1 MKVFSVV
8 NGMVFEGATMHEATL
23 ASGVKIPAIEVG
35 SDVPK
40 KKGILPIID
49 GKPEEKVFHVKLECS
64 SPRFAKVRMIEE
76 DDGDRTGALVVLRTT
91 CGKGG
96 SASHNGDYLGWTC
109 GGIHPECENSIPY
122 RTENPNLPI
131 FQNEDFLKDCPIC
144 GAKLFPLW
152 GKFVSTFKIMVAGT
166 YIDPDSRTGGNFQY
180 IGVLPTGKTIRS
192 AYSGNLHGLPFQHIL
207 LYENGDLKS
216 FTLNEY
222 VEHLKQMLPT
232 MEYCIVHQEPAK
244 EASLTAK

>member
-131 FQNEDFLKDCPIC
+131 FQNEDFLKDCPMC

-152 GKFVSTFKIMVAGT
+152 GKFVSTFKIMVAGQSNWGELSIYRCTPNRKDYPICVFRKPSWSSVPT
-166 YIDPDSRTGGNFQY
+166 YFVVRER
-180 IGVLPTGKTIRS
+180 RS
-192 AYSGNLHGLPFQHIL
+192 
-207 LYENGDLKS
+207 
-216 FTLNEY
+216 
-222 VEHLKQMLPT
+222 
-232 MEYCIVHQEPAK
+232 
-244 EASLTAK
+244 